1 MNIIDVVIIVF
12 VLIFCVKGYIKGFIN
27 EIFTLIIIVL
37 GLAGAFLF
45 YKPLSSSVFNFIEN
59 RSLSFIVS
67 FLSIFVFITVVLI
80 IIRNAITKMI
90 DSFQLTN
97 LDYLLGLLVGLIK
110 GTVLIGAICI
120 FLKNHPVMNLD
131 ITINGS
137 LIFPFLESIFFI
149 GLSMFPENL
158 ESFIY
163 RMLDA
168 Q

>member
-1 MNIIDVVIIVF
+1 MNIIDVVIIIF

-45 YKPLSSSVFNFIEN
+45 YKPLSSSVFTFIEN

-110 GTVLIGAICI
+110 GTVLIGAIFI
-120 FLKNHPVMNLD
+120 FLKM
-131 ITINGS
+131 
-137 LIFPFLESIFFI
+137 LE
-149 GLSMFPENL
+149 L
-158 ESFIY
+158 
-163 RMLDA
+163 

>member
-1 MNIIDVVIIVF
+1 MNIIDVVIIIF

-27 EIFTLIIIVL
+27 EIFTLIIIIL
-37 GLAGAFLF
+37 GLTGSFLF
-45 YKPLSSSVFNFIEN
+45 YKPLSTSVFTFIEN

-80 IIRNAITKMI
+80 IIRNAITKMV

-97 LDYLLGLLVGLIK
+97 IDYLLGLLVGLIK
-110 GTVLIGAICI
+110 GTVLIGAILI

-131 ITINGS
+131 ITIS
-137 LIFPFLESIFFI
+137 RSFIFPFLESIFFTA
-149 GLSMFPENL
+149 LSIFPENM
-158 ESFIY
+158 EIFIY
-163 RMLDA
+163 RVLEA

>member
-45 YKPLSSSVFNFIEN
+45 YKPLSSSVFTFIEN

-80 IIRNAITKMI
+80 IIRNAITKMV

-110 GTVLIGAICI
+110 GTILIGAILI

-131 ITINGS
+131 ITINRS
-137 LIFPFLESIFFI
+137 LIFPFLESIFFT

-158 ESFIY
+158 EIFIY
-163 RMLDA
+163 RVLDA

>member
-37 GLAGAFLF
+37 GLTGSFLF
-45 YKPLSSSVFNFIEN
+45 YKPLSSSVFTFIEN

-80 IIRNAITKMI
+80 IIRNAITKMV

-97 LDYLLGLLVGLIK
+97 IDYLLGLLVGFIK
-110 GTVLIGAICI
+110 GTVLIGAILI
-120 FLKNHPVMNLD
+120 FLNNHPVMNLD
-131 ITINGS
+131 IAINRS
-137 LIFPFLESIFFI
+137 LIFPFLESIFFT
-149 GLSMFPENL
+149 GLAMFPENL
-158 ESFIY
+158 ELFIY
-163 RMLDA
+163 RVLDA

>member
-37 GLAGAFLF
+37 GLTGSFLF
-45 YKPLSSSVFNFIEN
+45 YKPLSSSVFTFIEN

-67 FLSIFVFITVVLI
+67 FLSIFAFITVVLI
-80 IIRNAITKMI
+80 IIRNAITNMV

-97 LDYLLGLLVGLIK
+97 FDYLLGLLVGLTK
-110 GTVLIGAICI
+110 GTVLIGAILI

-131 ITINGS
+131 IVINGS
-137 LIFPFLESIFFI
+137 LIFPFLESIFFT
-149 GLSMFPENL
+149 GLSKFPENL
-158 ESFIY
+158 ELFIY
-163 RMLDA
+163 RVLDA

>member
-12 VLIFCVKGYIKGFIN
+12 VLIFCVKGYVKGFIN

-37 GLAGAFLF
+37 GLTGAFLF
-45 YKPLSSSVFNFIEN
+45 YKPLSFSVFTFIEN

-67 FLSIFVFITVVLI
+67 FLAIFVFITVVLI
-80 IIRNAITKMI
+80 IIRNAITKMV

-110 GTVLIGAICI
+110 GTVLIGAILI

-131 ITINGS
+131 ITINRS
-137 LIFPFLESIFFI
+137 LIFPFLESIFFT

-158 ESFIY
+158 EIFIY
-163 RMLDA
+163 RVLDA